1 MSIVFELKANDARE
15 YFFHLVDGAGEIL
28 LLSADYPHKAAAE
41 KAIADVR
48 VGSLMVNQIAAGKT
62 KTGETFFVI
71 KDGAGQI
78 IAKSLLF
85 SSPMLFDNALHNVKD
100 NACVAELTDLT

>member
-1 MSIVFELKANDARE
+1 MTAVFELKANDRQQ
-15 YFFHLVDGAGEIL
+15 YYFHLVDGAGEIL
-28 LLSADYPHKAAAE
+28 LLSADYPQKPEAE

-48 VGSLMVNQIAAGKT
+48 VSSLMGNQIAAGKT

-71 KDGAGQI
+71 KDGSGQI

-85 SSPMLFDNALHNVKD
+85 SSQMLFDNALHCVKD
-100 NACVAELTDLT
+100 NACVAEIADLT

>member
-1 MSIVFELKANDARE
+1 MNIAFELKANDDRG
-15 YFFHLVDGAGEIL
+15 YFFRLVDGSGETL
-28 LLSADYPHKAAAE
+28 LLSAEYADKAEAA
-41 KAIADVR
+41 KGIADVR
-48 VGSLMVNQIAAGKT
+48 VGSLMGNQIAAGKT

-71 KDGAGQI
+71 KDGTGEI

-100 NACVAELTDLT
+100 NACVAELSDLT